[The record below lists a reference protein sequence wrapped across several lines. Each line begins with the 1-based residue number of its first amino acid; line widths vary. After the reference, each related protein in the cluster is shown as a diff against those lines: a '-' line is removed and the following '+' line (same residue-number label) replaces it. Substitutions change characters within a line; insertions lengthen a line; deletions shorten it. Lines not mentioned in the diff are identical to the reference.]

1 MKIGILTL
9 KLHTNYGGIL
19 QAYALQTIL
28 ERMGHEVLLFNKP
41 QSVPKFSI
49 IVLLKRLILKLMGRN
64 VIIFYE
70 IKSRREAPVINKC
83 VWDFRKKY
91 IHEVII
97 NQLSEINN
105 YNLDCI
111 IVGSDQ
117 IWRAKYFKALWTE
130 PMENAF
136 LAFTKGRQLKRI
148 AYAASFGVDE
158 WEYSETETSQIKEAI
173 TLFDAISVREDSG
186 IQLLKDNVNVDSLSV
201 LDPTLLLQKEDYI
214 KIFEIAKV
222 PKSKGNL
229 LVYLLDPNKKQK
241 QLIQCIET
249 DTQLI
254 PFYVNKRSVSPST
267 PIKERIL
274 PSVESWLRGFYD
286 AEFVITDSFH
296 ACVFSIIFEKPF
308 VVFGNKSRGMSRFDS
323 LLNKFGLSSCLI
335 GDDISVESIIEVIS
349 KRGKA
354 LVSSNTIR
362 EKLKTQK
369 EYSINYLS
377 NSLYR

>member
-1 MKIGILTL
+1 ML
-9 KLHTNYGGIL
+9 
-19 QAYALQTIL
+19 
-28 ERMGHEVLLFNKP
+28 
-41 QSVPKFSI
+41 
-49 IVLLKRLILKLMGRN
+49 
-64 VIIFYE
+64 
-70 IKSRREAPVINKC
+70 
-83 VWDFRKKY
+83 
-91 IHEVII
+91 
-97 NQLSEINN
+97 
-105 YNLDCI
+105 
-111 IVGSDQ
+111 
-117 IWRAKYFKALWTE
+117 
-130 PMENAF
+130 
-136 LAFTKGRQLKRI
+136 
-148 AYAASFGVDE
+148 
-158 WEYSETETSQIKEAI
+158 
-173 TLFDAISVREDSG
+173 
-186 IQLLKDNVNVDSLSV
+186 VDSLSV

-377 NSLYR
+377 NSLYI